1 MLGPGFAKET
11 LMARGKEREPEMF
24 SRAFLYHTGQS
35 GMTGIQELMKRGL
48 GAEVLKGSRVA
59 EETELVE
66 ALLERVGTD
75 GLATYG
81 PKDVRQAAEAG
92 AVEHLLVLDSLVREK
107 DVEGLMR
114 AVEDARGRVT
124 IVSELHEGGRK
135 LEALGGMGA
144 LLRFRPSA

>member
-1 MLGPGFAKET
+1 
-11 LMARGKEREPEMF
+11 
-24 SRAFLYHTGQS
+24 
-35 GMTGIQELMKRGL
+35 MTGIQELMKRGL

-81 PKDVRQAAEAG
+81 PKEVRQAVEAG

-107 DVEGLMR
+107 DVESLMR

-135 LEALGGMGA
+135 LEALGGMAA